1 MLLVNILLEWLDRAI
16 TEIPVESLPN
26 EQVLALCDLQ
36 MQTDQQEVLT
46 VQLPSTG
53 IRLVSNQMLVSTS
66 RITSK

>member
-53 IRLVSNQMLVSTS
+53 IRLVSNQMLAFTS

>member
-26 EQVLALCDLQ
+26 EQVLALCVQ

-46 VQLPSTG
+46 VQLLSTG